1 MANFI
6 LDFDK
11 QILLENG
18 FFDEQ
23 GWALCF
29 RCKYNQ
35 FLNYLSW

>member
-18 FFDEQ
+18 FSDEQ
-23 GWALCF
+23 G
-29 RCKYNQ
+29 
-35 FLNYLSW
+35 